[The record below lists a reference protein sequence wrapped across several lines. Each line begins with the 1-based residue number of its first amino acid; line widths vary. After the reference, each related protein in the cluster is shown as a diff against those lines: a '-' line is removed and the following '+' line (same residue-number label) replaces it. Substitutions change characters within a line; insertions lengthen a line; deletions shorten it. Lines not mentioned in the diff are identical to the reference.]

1 MTNRI
6 VDLAVDTFGF
16 GPSGIALFAL
26 VVMGL
31 SYAFGFGQAT
41 ERERFWVSQT
51 SPKYLL
57 LRVYGDHAVV
67 AGFDRQRRVLLSDY
81 RVLPLA
87 DTTVSYRLERVGPL
101 QRVPQR

>member
-1 MTNRI
+1 M
-6 VDLAVDTFGF
+6 
-16 GPSGIALFAL
+16 PSASARPQSVRGS
-26 VVMGL
+26 G
-31 SYAFGFGQAT
+31 Y
-41 ERERFWVSQT
+41 
-51 SPKYLL
+51 PKYLL